1 MSSIIAGGSFTL
13 FAGAN
18 TLTITDSNITMGS
31 TFIPTP
37 APGAD
42 PQAWGIMP
50 FLQVTSQVAGAIS
63 FKFPPPDVNLDYK
76 YFVLEAIPAGVTI
89 SVGYGAY
96 DNFLPEVLPYVPECP
111 ELVAINAIRN
121 AVIEFCKKSAWLL
134 NEQTFD
140 LVALQRDY
148 QLTLPVETELVRV
161 QDAWYDHVPL
171 KPKGEDDLKRLYGL
185 DWRVVTGRPA
195 YYTQL
200 SPDTIRLCP
209 APLLDEAAAIDTMVV
224 LTPTRAST
232 SCDLTIY
239 ERWLEGIACG
249 AKARLMSLPQQSFT
263 DPQMAMANKAMFNTA
278 IGEARIERNRGMT
291 RATLHVR
298 PPRFV

>member
-1 MSSIIAGGSFTL
+1 MTTVLSGGSFTL

-18 TLTITDSNITMGS
+18 TLTITDSNITPQA

-50 FLQVTSQVAGAIS
+50 FLRVVSQVAGAIYLT
-63 FKFPPPDVNLDYK
+63 FPPPDVNLTFN
-76 YFVLEAIPAGVTI
+76 YFILEAVPPGTTI
-89 SVGYGAY
+89 TVGYGVY
-96 DNFLPEVLPYVPECP
+96 DAFLPDVLPYVPECP
-111 ELVAINAIRN
+111 EPVALNAIRN
-121 AVIEFCKKSAWLL
+121 AVIEFCNKSMWLV
-134 NEQTFD
+134 NEQTVD

-148 QLTLPVETELVRV
+148 QLTLPVETELARV
-161 QDAWYDHVPL
+161 QDAWYDHIPL
-171 KPKGEDDLKRLYGL
+171 KPAGEEDLKRLYGF

-200 SPDTIRLCP
+200 NPDTIRLCP
-209 APLLDEAAAIDTMVV
+209 APLQDEIGAVDLIVE
-224 LTPTRAST
+224 LTPIRAST
-232 SCDLTIY
+232 SCDMTLY

-249 AKARLMSLPQQSFT
+249 AKARLMMLPQQSYS
-263 DPQMAMANKAMFNTA
+263 DAQAAMVNKALFNTA

-291 RATLHVR
+291 RATLRVR
-298 PPRFV
+298 PPKFV